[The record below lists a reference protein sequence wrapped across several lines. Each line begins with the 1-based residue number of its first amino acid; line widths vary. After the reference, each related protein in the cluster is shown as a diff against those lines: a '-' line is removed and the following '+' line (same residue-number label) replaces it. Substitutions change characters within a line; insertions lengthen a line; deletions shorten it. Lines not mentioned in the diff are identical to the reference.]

1 MNKVV
6 AYCLAGGILLLIAD
20 VAPRV
25 ATATTGLILFGVAI
39 THSQQLT
46 SISNFISQNVNTSRP
61 MTTTKE

>member
-6 AYCLAGGILLLIAD
+6 AYCLAGGILLLVAD

-25 ATATTGLILFGVAI
+25 ATATTGLILLGVAL

-46 SISNFISQNVNTSRP
+46 AVSNFITQNVNISRP